1 MSVVPWSGQV
11 HRSQDRG
18 SQGPRVPSPQPLGRV
33 AGHCSSSAH
42 RLPLG
47 MASQEDSW
55 RAQVQ
60 NMCGFVSPQAH
71 WVHHGRSLSRVP
83 RDPKQPRLHVWG
95 RPALYSRSLIPVPL
109 LGSGPHTWG

>member
-1 MSVVPWSGQV
+1 MIEHLCPNQEQSV
-11 HRSQDRG
+11 RG
-18 SQGPRVPSPQPLGRV
+18 LIPVYLGRV

-47 MASQEDSW
+47 TASQEDSW

-83 RDPKQPRLHVWG
+83 RDPKQPKLHV
-95 RPALYSRSLIPVPL
+95 
-109 LGSGPHTWG
+109 LGWNWMKGNQV